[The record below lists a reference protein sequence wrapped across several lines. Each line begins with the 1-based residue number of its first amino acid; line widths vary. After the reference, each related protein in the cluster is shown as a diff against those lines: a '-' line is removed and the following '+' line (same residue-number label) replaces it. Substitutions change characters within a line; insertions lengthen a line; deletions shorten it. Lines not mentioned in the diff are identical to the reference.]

1 MSNIVLSW
9 PNRINEATITSLET
23 WSTSLP
29 LSNLSIAALSDL
41 AKLSA
46 TSTTIKFTFSDF
58 TQIGTIALANHNL
71 STTANIRIYLYYD
84 AAQTTLLYDSGNIAA
99 WQAVYDTLELEWE
112 DVGCWDGLPSDAK
125 RKEFTTLF
133 YHYAS
138 SNFGIVSGKIVI
150 TDTSNPD
157 GFITIG
163 RLMLSRWF
171 SPTINASYGFE
182 RGYKTSTT
190 MSDCND
196 TRYYR
201 RRKPRRTKA
210 LVFDGLNK
218 SEAILQILDAQR
230 SQGIDKEIL
239 YSDTIEKDQ
248 YTAAT
253 SFLGTLADLSPI
265 SQPNFTFH
273 GAKINLE
280 EVL

>member
-9 PNRINEATITSLET
+9 PNRISEATITSLET
-23 WSTSLP
+23 WSSTLP
-29 LSNLSIAALSDL
+29 LSNLKLNALSDI
-41 AKLSA
+41 AKVAA
-46 TSTTIKFTFSDF
+46 TSTTIKFSFADF

-71 STTANIRIYLYYD
+71 STTATIRIYLYYD
-84 AAQTTLLYDSGNIAA
+84 AAQTTLLYASGDVGA
-99 WQAVYDTLELEWE
+99 WSAVYDTLELEWE
-112 DVGCWDGLPSDAK
+112 DVGCWDGLPSEAR
-125 RKEFTTLF
+125 RKEFTSLF

-138 SNFGIVSGKIVI
+138 SNFGVISGKIVI
-150 TDTSNPD
+150 TDTLNPD

-171 SPTINASYGFE
+171 TPTINATYGFE

-201 RRKPRRTKA
+201 RRKPRRTKT
-210 LVFDGLNK
+210 LTFDGLNK

-230 SQGIDKEIL
+230 SQGIDKEVL

-253 SFLGTLADLSPI
+253 SFLATLSDLPLI
-265 SQPNFTFH
+265 SQPHFIFH
-273 GAKINLE
+273 GAKVNLE
-280 EVL
+280 EIL